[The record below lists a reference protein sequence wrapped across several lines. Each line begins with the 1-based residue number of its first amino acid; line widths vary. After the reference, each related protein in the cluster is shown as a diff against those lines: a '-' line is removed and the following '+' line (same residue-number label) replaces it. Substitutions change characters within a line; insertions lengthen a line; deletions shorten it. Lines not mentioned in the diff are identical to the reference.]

1 MTRSDKDTIHK
12 RTENRRLLQRMKTGL
27 AVVTHTPYKGVL
39 LGAYLVG
46 AALVWLFRAYLFS
59 LDSYGMFSPVLE
71 AAINLLI
78 PLYAV
83 GGLLAFL
90 ALLGTPWGSKA
101 AKEGLQK
108 VGLVN
113 HAGEAPALIAK
124 RQDRDNPRLTIW
136 EFDPCGIPLG
146 EWEDKRARIETALDI
161 TIAKMTWAEG
171 RKLIRVYAVPAKSD
185 FPALLPWND
194 KYLSPESFVLVL
206 GESLTGAVTVN
217 LANIPHILLGG
228 STGSGKSVLLKLL
241 LMQSLRKGAEVYIA
255 DFKGGVDFPKVWH
268 QKCRMC
274 FTEED
279 LLYTLGQLV
288 AVLEY
293 RKERLA
299 ETGCPNLDAYN
310 EATGDNLPRLVFAC
324 DEVAELLDKTGRS
337 KEEKEQVHTRLQAIL
352 EELSRTAD
360 EKQTKEALDKW
371 SKSLPDEVEN
381 RLNEQVLLLNES
393 WSRKLHILW
402 QLLLQR
408 IREYS
413 DIDSVN
419 LNLEMP
425 QVDTSGPKLGW
436 FGKEDEI
443 NQLKAQRDRWQ
454 KQADEA
460 DDEAERNQYNYEREQ
475 RNAQDKQRQYEKK
488 KADADYRQRNLGSRP
503 APEYSTYTEK
513 VYRGGLGFL
522 DALLGPKLVTKT
534 RRDDSRGEAWDRE
547 CKELNEM
554 RGQEKVLRDQADA
567 ARRAAQRYQEKGSEA
582 LKRRQTYLE
591 RAKGIE
597 RDLNDLMERRKMYEE
612 NARREFVRM
621 LRKKICEQIQT
632 YLFGEDGAQQRIE
645 DWMEDRLKRETK
657 TLEEQAI
664 EQFRIAMDCKL
675 KWIAAVREKRTPEI
689 MRQAQNLAKTC
700 EALQVQRQKLE
711 EVLK

>member
-12 RTENRRLLQRMKTGL
+12 RTENRRLLQRMKTGF

-59 LDSYGMFSPVLE
+59 LDSYGMFSPVLG

-124 RQDRDNPRLTIW
+124 RQDSDNPRLTIW

-185 FPALLPWND
+185 FPDLLPWND

-268 QKCRMC
+268 KKCRMC

-293 RKERLA
+293 RKGRLA

-337 KEEKEQVHTRLQAIL
+337 KEEKEQLGQIENRLATLARLGRAFGIHLIL
-352 EELSRTAD
+352 ATQRPDANILSGQIKNNLDFRVCGRADNVLSQIILDNTSAADQIPKDARGRFITGDGTVFQGYLFD
-360 EKQTKEALDKW
+360 EKQL
-371 SKSLPDEVEN
+371 
-381 RLNEQVLLLNES
+381 
-393 WSRKLHILW
+393 
-402 QLLLQR
+402 
-408 IREYS
+408 
-413 DIDSVN
+413 
-419 LNLEMP
+419 
-425 QVDTSGPKLGW
+425 
-436 FGKEDEI
+436 
-443 NQLKAQRDRWQ
+443 
-454 KQADEA
+454 
-460 DDEAERNQYNYEREQ
+460 
-475 RNAQDKQRQYEKK
+475 
-488 KADADYRQRNLGSRP
+488 
-503 APEYSTYTEK
+503 
-513 VYRGGLGFL
+513 
-522 DALLGPKLVTKT
+522 
-534 RRDDSRGEAWDRE
+534 
-547 CKELNEM
+547 
-554 RGQEKVLRDQADA
+554 
-567 ARRAAQRYQEKGSEA
+567 
-582 LKRRQTYLE
+582 
-591 RAKGIE
+591 
-597 RDLNDLMERRKMYEE
+597 
-612 NARREFVRM
+612 
-621 LRKKICEQIQT
+621 
-632 YLFGEDGAQQRIE
+632 
-645 DWMEDRLKRETK
+645 
-657 TLEEQAI
+657 
-664 EQFRIAMDCKL
+664 
-675 KWIAAVREKRTPEI
+675 
-689 MRQAQNLAKTC
+689 
-700 EALQVQRQKLE
+700 
-711 EVLK
+711 